1 MKGQVALE
9 ELISLAAYLAI
20 LSILSTAILGM
31 QSTGEEWGDK
41 ASLKS
46 KAIFQAQLADA
57 YCNSNIYNPYQ
68 RGSGKGYIE
77 LEISNH
83 HSNSPVL
90 CGFRPNEKA
99 EAT

>member
-9 ELISLAAYLAI
+9 ELISLAAYIAI
-20 LSILSTAILGM
+20 LGILSTAILGM
-31 QSTGEEWGDK
+31 QSAGEEWGTK

-46 KAIFQAQLADA
+46 KAISQAQLADA

-68 RGSGKGYIE
+68 KGSGKGYME
-77 LEISNH
+77 LESGADYA
-83 HSNSPVL
+83 NSPVL
-90 CGFRPNEKA
+90 CGFAAPEKS